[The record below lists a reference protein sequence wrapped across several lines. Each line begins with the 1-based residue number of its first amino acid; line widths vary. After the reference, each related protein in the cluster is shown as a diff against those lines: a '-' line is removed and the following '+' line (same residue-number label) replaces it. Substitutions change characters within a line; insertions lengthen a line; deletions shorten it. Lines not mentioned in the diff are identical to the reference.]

1 MKPLAGNVGK
11 MSAFGR
17 TTRSLSYENQ
27 DVQENIAF
35 STVPSSAV
43 AQTPLRS

>member
-17 TTRSLSYENQ
+17 QTRSLSYENERVPQ
-27 DVQENIAF
+27 NSKLC
-35 STVPSSAV
+35 ST
-43 AQTPLRS
+43 